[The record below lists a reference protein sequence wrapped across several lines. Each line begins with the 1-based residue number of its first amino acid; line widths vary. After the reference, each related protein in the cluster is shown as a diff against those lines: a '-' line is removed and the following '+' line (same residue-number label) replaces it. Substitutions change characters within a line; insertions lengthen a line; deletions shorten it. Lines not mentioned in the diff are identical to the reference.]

1 MAELIAKLGIDWKI
15 LIAQL
20 INFGLVVLVLW
31 RFAYKPIIAMLEKRT
46 AKIEGGV
53 KNAERVEQELK
64 DIMVRR
70 DAELKKARQ
79 ESQGIV
85 EQARRD
91 ASALREELR
100 QAAEAEAQ
108 NVLVQTRQSLAAEK
122 TQMMHEA
129 KGELAAMVQMVAEK
143 VLSEKMDDA
152 SDAKLIQA
160 AVAAVKKEPV

>member
-1 MAELIAKLGIDWKI
+1 MSELIAKLGIDWKI

-31 RFAYKPIIAMLEKRT
+31 RFAYKPIIAMLEQRT

-70 DAELKKARQ
+70 EEELKKARQ
-79 ESQGIV
+79 ESQAIV

-91 ASALREELR
+91 AGVLRDELR
-100 QAAEAEAQ
+100 QAAETEAQ
-108 NVLVQTRQSLAAEK
+108 HVLAQTRQSMAAEK
-122 TQMMHEA
+122 TQMMQEA
-129 KGELAAMVQMVAEK
+129 KGELALMVRMAAEK
-143 VLSEKMDDA
+143 VLSEKLDDA
-152 SDAKLIQA
+152 GDAKLIQA
-160 AVAAVKKEPV
+160 AVGAVKKESA